1 MEKINPYYHLLENL
15 LRDLRL
21 TANGFQDKYE
31 FRSFSTIMN
40 KLRRF
45 PDKKL
50 HPETI
55 AKIEQALN
63 IKIDDSDP
71 TNITYK
77 KISRE
82 ELPPGH
88 EFTDT
93 IPAYKYPLLG
103 VVYAGEPDLLNH
115 ELIDEYEYFPY
126 RKNSNR
132 CFSLRVNGKSM
143 ETTVQDGAIVLA
155 DMDAQLT
162 DGCLVAV
169 KLKNGNQYIKRYY
182 NLNYVFVKLSSDNPE
197 YGVRL
202 IDKTDILV
210 CYRIVM
216 INLPL

>member
-1 MEKINPYYHLLENL
+1 MNWQEFIDTL
-15 LRDLRL
+15 LRDFRMSSLELEQKTSVSNASISQLR
-21 TANGFQDKYE
+21 TGKTKKPNQF
-31 FRSFSTIMN
+31 TIKN
-40 KLRRF
+40 LEKGLGIRINDRD
-45 PDKKL
+45 PDK
-50 HPETI
+50 
-55 AKIEQALN
+55 
-63 IKIDDSDP
+63 
-71 TNITYK
+71 ITYTK
-77 KISRE
+77 LSEK
-82 ELPPGH
+82 ELEPGH
-88 EFTDT
+88 EFKDT

-103 VVYAGEPDLLNH
+103 VVYAGEPDLLDH
-115 ELIDEYEYFPY
+115 ELTDEYEYFPY

-143 ETTVQDGAIVLA
+143 ETTVQDGAVVLA

-169 KLKNGNQYIKRYY
+169 KLKNGTQYIKRYY

-202 IDKTDILV
+202 IDKSDILV